1 MTLVTANTNTNTITR
16 PYFGALKSSVL
27 SAYSCMAL
35 LEFTVYNTQTHL
47 IFCDENTMNSC
58 QRLYD
63 YLITQDVTYVAHPH
77 ALTNYNT
84 PAASQ
89 LTTEHSSNGRFV
101 QSIYKSISDAGSR
114 SSTQHGLEKPFQTSV
129 FPNSHSVL
137 LLDLRIFFSLGRRGC
152 KKCRQI

>member
-1 MTLVTANTNTNTITR
+1 MTLVTANTNTNTR
-16 PYFGALKSSVL
+16 AYFGSLKSSVL

-63 YLITQDVTYVAHPH
+63 YLITQDVTYVAHAH
-77 ALTNYNT
+77 ALTKYNT
-84 PAASQ
+84 AASQ

-114 SSTQHGLEKPFQTSV
+114 SSTQHGLEKPFQTSA
-129 FPNSHSVL
+129 FLNSHSVL